1 MDDFQRRAA
10 AFISTGVSQLC
21 FHNCS
26 FSFFFFFPKQEEVV
40 FFPPFFLF
48 FFNLGFNSF
57 APLSAA
63 ALTGTAV
70 SAVSSDLRAHYGP
83 SRISA
88 SFHTS
93 AGHRAQLQSARK
105 KKKKGTTRPSGPWK
119 RFGAIIEEEGGKKK
133 RPHYIYFMQSIW
145 SNESLALIFNNV
157 VHISV

>member
-1 MDDFQRRAA
+1 MDDFQRRAGG
-10 AFISTGVSQLC
+10 FISTGVSRVC

-26 FSFFFFFPKQEEVV
+26 FFL
-40 FFPPFFLF
+40 FFLF
-48 FFNLGFNSF
+48 FKHKRKLLFFFLPFFNLGSNSF

-70 SAVSSDLRAHYGP
+70 SGVSPDLRAHYGP

-93 AGHRAQLQSARK
+93 AGHGAQLQSGRRK
-105 KKKKGTTRPSGPWK
+105 KGKETTRPSGPWK
-119 RFGAIIEEEGGKKK
+119 TFRCNNGGGRGEKKL
-133 RPHYIYFMQSIW
+133 PHYIYFMQSIW